1 MLLLVRSGTFINH
14 PLEGVICPEIFW
26 IERFLGIYIRYPRG
40 GGGTEHYWS
49 DTEEKQ
55 AKERKDTINNLEASD
70 KTIPREL
77 ESFSR
82 EDVLARGN
90 EQSPQQ

>member
-1 MLLLVRSGTFINH
+1 MPRNILDRKISGDLHTIS
-14 PLEGVICPEIFW
+14 P
-26 IERFLGIYIRYPRG
+26 G